1 MEKNKQIRLC
11 GFGGQGIILGGKILG
26 HASISAGKQV
36 AGLSSYGGAARGGV
50 CESDII
56 ISDETITY
64 PQVIAADI
72 LVALSQ
78 EAYTKHIDSVNQQTG
93 LVIYDKQFV
102 APKEISGLKQ
112 IGIPATEVAV
122 KEHGNKQVANIIL
135 LGAIVEITNLL
146 DKDDLKTAI
155 EEGVKE
161 RFRELNL
168 KAVDTGFRLGKEASI
183 TA

>member
-1 MEKNKQIRLC
+1 MEQNKQIRLC

-56 ISDETITY
+56 ISDEAITF
-64 PQVIAADI
+64 PQVIAANI
-72 LVALSQ
+72 LIAMSQ
-78 EAYTKHIDSVNQQTG
+78 EAYSKHIESVNQQNG
-93 LVIYDKQFV
+93 LVLYDKQFV
-102 APKEISGLKQ
+102 SPKEISGLKQ

-122 KEHGNKQVANIIL
+122 KELDNKQVANIIL
-135 LGAIVEITNLL
+135 LGALVEITNLI
-146 DKDDLKTAI
+146 DKNDLKTAI

-168 KAVDTGFRLGKEASI
+168 KAVDTGFKLGKELSS